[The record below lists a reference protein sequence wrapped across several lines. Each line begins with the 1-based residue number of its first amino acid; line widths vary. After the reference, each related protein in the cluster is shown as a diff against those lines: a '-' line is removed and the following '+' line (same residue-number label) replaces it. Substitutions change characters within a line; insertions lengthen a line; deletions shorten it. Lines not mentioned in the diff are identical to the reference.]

1 MLASRATLD
10 YTLCVRSVTSRV
22 LFVAALGLAACAGQ
36 RAHVVDPAASNAQ
49 SATDASARAADAG
62 RGDARSDAAQDAQ
75 TVIVAAPP
83 ARPKGTLRFEVR
95 DRATL
100 RPIAAHVAVRGV
112 EGTPDPDLG
121 PRHRADGALQSR
133 IAATGQGVM
142 ELAAGVYRVTFDHG
156 LEWSIFT
163 ARIEVTAERETV
175 ITAAIERVLA
185 MDDWT
190 SCDLHVHAERSF
202 DSRVSIVDRV
212 ASLASVGVEFAT
224 PTEHNVVGDYSE
236 GVRALPEAARSG
248 RGAGL
253 AWVSA
258 VEVTTDRAEFPIGHF
273 NVFPYRAD
281 PRREHGGPPNFL
293 ASPTEIFRQARANT
307 RDAIIQVNH
316 PRMEPNIGYFTRSLV
331 DTHTNSS
338 TSPRYDHSY
347 TAIEVFNGFYLG
359 VPAEVD
365 RVMRDWL
372 ALLSTGAR
380 YVGTANSDSH
390 QIAYEAAG
398 YPRTYV
404 LTPCAGD
411 VSAPTDV
418 VLRSLRAGHAFGTS
432 GPMLFVT
439 SGAAGPGDTVRL
451 ARGSS
456 RATVRVI
463 VRAAPWVDVDI
474 VELYRDTELV
484 ATVAVPPSTE
494 VERVD
499 AEVPIEAVRDRHA
512 IVAIARG
519 DRSLGDVLPRLEAKP
534 FAFTNPLWIV
544 RR

>member
-1 MLASRATLD
+1 LSL
-10 YTLCVRSVTSRV
+10 V
-22 LFVAALGLAACAGQ
+22 ACAGQ
-36 RAHVVDPAASNAQ
+36 RARIAEATSAPSKSADAATSD
-49 SATDASARAADAG
+49 ATRARDASR
-62 RGDARSDAAQDAQ
+62 DAAREAS
-75 TVIVAAPP
+75 TVIVSAPP

-100 RPIAAHVAVRGV
+100 RPIAAHIAVRGI

-121 PRHRADGALQSR
+121 PRNRADGALQSR

-156 LEWSIFT
+156 LEWSIFS
-163 ARIEVTAERETV
+163 ARIEVTAERETAL
-175 ITAAIERVLA
+175 TAAIERVIA

-190 SCDLHVHAERSF
+190 SCDLHVHSEQSF

-236 GVRALPEAARSG
+236 GVRALPESARGSQG
-248 RGAGL
+248 MRGPGL
-253 AWVSA
+253 VWVNA

-273 NVFPYRAD
+273 NVFPYRPD
-281 PRREHGGPPNFL
+281 PRREHGGPPDFL
-293 ASPTEIFRQARANT
+293 ATPSEIFRQARANT

-338 TSPRYDHSY
+338 TSPRYDPSY

-365 RVMRDWL
+365 RVVRDWL
-372 ALLSTGAR
+372 GLLSTGAR

-404 LTPCAGD
+404 LTPRAGD
-411 VSAPTDV
+411 ASPSADV

-432 GPMLFVT
+432 GPMLLVT
-439 SGAAGPGDTVRL
+439 SGTAGPGDTVRVPR
-451 ARGSS
+451 ANNRGSI
-456 RATVRVI
+456 RVV
-463 VRAAPWVDVDI
+463 VRAAPWVDVDV
-474 VELYRDTELV
+474 VEIYRDTELV
-484 ATVAVPPSTE
+484 ANVAVPPSTD
-494 VERVD
+494 VDRVD
-499 AEVPIEAVRDRHA
+499 ADVPIELVRDRHA

-519 DRSLGDVLPRLEAKP
+519 DRSLGDVLPRLEARP
-534 FAFTNPLWIV
+534 FAFTNPIWFV